1 MTVEIQFAPPEPALP
16 QMFEVHV
23 DPLTGENER
32 AVAFAGATL
41 NSGDAE
47 QRAALPLTA
56 LPAGYE
62 RTGRNAPCPCGS
74 GRKFKHC
81 HGALV

>member
-1 MTVEIQFAPPEPALP
+1 
-16 QMFEVHV
+16 MFEVHL
-23 DPLTGENER
+23 DPLTGQNER
-32 AVAFAGATL
+32 AMAMVDTVLTA
-41 NSGDAE
+41 GDAE
-47 QRAALPLTA
+47 QRAALPVSA
-56 LPAGYE
+56 LPEGFE